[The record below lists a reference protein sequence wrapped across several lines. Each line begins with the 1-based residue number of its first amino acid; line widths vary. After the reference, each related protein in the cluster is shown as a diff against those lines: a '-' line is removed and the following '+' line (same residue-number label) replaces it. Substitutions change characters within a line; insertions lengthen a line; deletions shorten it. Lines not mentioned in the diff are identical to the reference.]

1 MELEYDT
8 GTAQALEP
16 TEIRFRLDAPVD
28 NPYDPNEIAVEL
40 EIAEPDGGRFRVPGF
55 YARDFEV
62 DHYRRR
68 IEAVGEP
75 GWRVR
80 WTPRQAGE
88 HRVSIR
94 VGRDGGEPAAV
105 EGFAVP
111 VDPAPEDAPGFIRI
125 DTDNPRYFSY
135 GNTGRTFWPMGF
147 NLFHLAWPPFSDY
160 RRGYVSEKSGRVV
173 RPAFFDAID
182 EHGEVTP
189 EARYRVYEDLMLR
202 LRKTAEA
209 GATALRLRLDSW
221 WQALELYPEAKMA
234 VPEMAGTEERAKE
247 LYPVG
252 RYDPFNAWLADE
264 LVAYAE
270 KRQMGAILCLW
281 NGQAAAGRHWDF
293 EPYWAPERENA
304 DLVRRKIRYAVA
316 RWGASPAVWT
326 WEFFNEVS
334 GKQNLPVEIKGPF
347 WTATTA
353 YLRALDPYER
363 PINSGRE
370 NIDYIDH
377 HAYPRNNTL
386 DRGNFE
392 HLRGEIERARAPAIL
407 GEVGVGLPSLEVQ
420 WKDAGGN
427 SFRYFLW
434 RMLTNGGGGLLFWR
448 TERMDA
454 YHLYDR
460 TFRFAREVL
469 DGLDPVRHEWAF
481 PQVDAG
487 DSGMIYHAMRD
498 GDGRVLAYAER
509 TWIDPEVTIRV
520 KKGDADASAKIE
532 AFDPA
537 ILSSLWEDRAPTEAG
552 EATLGGM
559 PEGRYAISWN
569 DPATGA
575 VLLEAEADA
584 GDGRLTFPTPAG
596 VTRDAVLRIEPLGA
610 PEE

>member
-1 MELEYDT
+1 MELDYDT
-8 GTAQALEP
+8 GTPRALEP
-16 TEIRFRLDAPVD
+16 TEIRFPLDAPVD

-40 EIAEPDGGRFRVPGF
+40 EVVEPGGGRFRLPGF
-55 YARDFEV
+55 YGHDFEV

-80 WTPRQAGE
+80 WTPRREGE
-88 HRVSIR
+88 HRLR
-94 VGRDGGEPAAV
+94 LLVGRNGGELTAMKNFDVSVAPAAK
-105 EGFAVP
+105 
-111 VDPAPEDAPGFIRI
+111 DAPGFIRI
-125 DTDNPRYFSY
+125 DPENPRYFSY
-135 GNTGRTFWPMGF
+135 AHTGRTFWPMGY
-147 NLFHLAWPPFSDY
+147 NLFHLDWPPFSDY
-160 RRGYVSEKSGRVV
+160 QMGYIARKTGQPVQ
-173 RPAFFDAID
+173 PTLFDAIH

-189 EARYRVYEDLMLR
+189 EARYRVYENLMLR

-234 VPEMAGTEERAKE
+234 VPELAETEARAKE

-264 LVAYAE
+264 LLAFAE
-270 KRQMGAILCLW
+270 AREMGAILCLW
-281 NGQAAAGRHWDF
+281 NGQAASGRHWDV
-293 EPYWAPERENA
+293 EPYWAPKRQDT

-316 RWGASPAVWT
+316 RWGASPTVWT

-347 WTATTA
+347 WTATTD
-353 YLRALDPYER
+353 YLRALDPYDR

-386 DRGNFE
+386 DRGNFQ
-392 HLRGEIERARAPAIL
+392 HLRGEIERAQAPAIL
-407 GEVGVGLPSLEVQ
+407 GEIGVGLPSLEVQ
-420 WKDAGGN
+420 WKDTGGN
-427 SFRYFLW
+427 SFRYYLW

-460 TFRFAREVL
+460 TFRFAREVI
-469 DGLDPVRHEWAF
+469 DGLDPVRHEWSF
-481 PQVDAG
+481 PKVEAG
-487 DSGMIYHAMRD
+487 DSGMIYHAMRTA
-498 GDGRVLAYAER
+498 DGRVLAYAER
-509 TWIDPEVTIRV
+509 TWIDPEVKIDVRSGTP
-520 KKGDADASAKIE
+520 DSPAKIE
-532 AFDPA
+532 PFDPA

-559 PEGRYAISWN
+559 PEGRYAIFWN

-575 VLLEAEADA
+575 VLLEAESDA
-584 GDGRLTFPTPAG
+584 GDGRLTFPTPDG
-596 VTRDAVLRIEPLGA
+596 VTRDAVLRIEPLET
-610 PEE
+610 PDE